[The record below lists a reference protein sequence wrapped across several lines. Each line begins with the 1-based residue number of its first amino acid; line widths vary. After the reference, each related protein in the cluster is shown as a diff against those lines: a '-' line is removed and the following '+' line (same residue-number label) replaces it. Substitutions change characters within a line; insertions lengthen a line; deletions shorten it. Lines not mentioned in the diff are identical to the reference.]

1 MKRVRVSL
9 VTLGMLLAMVL
20 PTQSVGAVT
29 SVPFI
34 SPPASRLYFSP
45 AAQLSLFDSTVQPA
59 PAIPWRGGISQ
70 PLAGLPNVE
79 GNNPSQDGNSPQRT
93 QAEAPVAIFGS
104 HVVGG

>member
-70 PLAGLPNVE
+70 PLAGMPTAE
-79 GNNPSQDGNSPQRT
+79 GDNPSPRANTPPR
-93 QAEAPVAIFGS
+93 AHAPTAGAHFGS
-104 HVVGG
+104 PRAAA